1 MEGCLPAAAGP
12 GRNYA
17 AKQLYKTAQ
26 GFYEAELVKSA
37 VKKSLFG
44 LETSC
49 APESRESSPVT
60 GPMERSATGPV
71 FEGLI
76 VQVGKRLFLGG

>member
-1 MEGCLPAAAGP
+1 MNQYDDNAG
-12 GRNYA
+12 NDFT
-17 AKQLYKTAQ
+17 AKRLRIAQ

-60 GPMERSATGPV
+60 GPMERETAP
-71 FEGLI
+71 I
-76 VQVGKRLFLGG
+76 